1 MAFVKVDRLYS
12 DSLDTPGR
20 DRRFS
25 DSLGTSADDLLTSE
39 LSEDPRA
46 LGIMGGGTEEKG
58 SDDSEEGEGRAGARV
73 ACAGPGSSRDGPVPV
88 EWVDSGEVGVGGEGS
103 GVYRSPHRSVA
114 SGRSGASGRVGAGAA
129 GFQTPSAH
137 YFVANDTSMT
147 VKRRRR
153 TPQA

>member
-1 MAFVKVDRLYS
+1 VDRQYS
-12 DSLDTPGR
+12 DSLDTSGR

-39 LSEDPRA
+39 ISNDPRA
-46 LGIMGGGTEEKG
+46 LGIMAEGSEEEEEDG
-58 SDDSEEGEGRAGARV
+58 DDQEDGSEEGEGRAGARV
-73 ACAGPGSSRDGPVPV
+73 ARAGPGSSRDGPV
-88 EWVDSGEVGVGGEGS
+88 ERVDSGEVGAGGEGS